1 MTHDTTVRRPVSSAR
16 NTRLWVA
23 LAAPLLLLVLCLVL
37 YLWRLG
43 ATPLR
48 DFDEAYY
55 AEGAR
60 EMLGRGDLLTP
71 YFNGQ
76 PFLLKPILIY
86 WIVAAAFRLLGL
98 TEFAARVPSAFLG
111 TLVVLLTYGF
121 AARTVSRRAGVFA
134 GLALSLCYLW
144 IEISRDASIDIPL
157 TAALTAALFGFFLA
171 TQAPDRRGHWVC
183 LGSYLLLGIALL
195 AKGPVPAGTVLVGL
209 LCYLLAA
216 RRLRQTL
223 RQAHVLPGLV
233 LLLAVAAPWYW
244 YEIRHQPTFF
254 STFFIGEHVG
264 HIGGELARRQPIWGN
279 VEYLLVFFYPW
290 VAFLPAGLVHAFR
303 QQDRGHVLRFAAWWT
318 IAVVLLFSIPRSKLA
333 HYLAPAFPPMAI
345 LVGGWLD
352 AWVAGRPVSRA
363 CSGAAF
369 ALLGAVGTLSAAVA
383 YLAIADP
390 VFVKDRLVRQFGD
403 WQPGPAPAVIAC
415 ALATGVFL
423 ALASARWRR
432 RALVPFL
439 AASMLVAGLTYIG
452 WFRVRIAA
460 IQAQPRK
467 ELAQLAAALL
477 PQGEPLGVYYA
488 KRNATIFYFRRPI
501 AVRFSAP
508 SGSGAERRV
517 VDLGE
522 REDDLPKVARFL
534 ASPRPAAVLTHR
546 QFVSRLQHNLGR
558 APGRVHVLA
567 RRGAFVLIA
576 NHELRNPRPRL
587 RPALTS
593 ATTSTS
599 KGSRS
604 RAGPYS
610 GTTG

>member
-1 MTHDTTVRRPVSSAR
+1 
-16 NTRLWVA
+16 
-23 LAAPLLLLVLCLVL
+23 LVLCLVL

-76 PFLLKPILIY
+76 PFLLKPVLIY

-98 TEFAARVPSAFLG
+98 TEFAARAPSAFLG
-111 TLVVLLTYGF
+111 AVVVLLTYGF
-121 AARTVSRRAGVFA
+121 TARTLSRRAGVFA

-157 TAALTAALFGFFLA
+157 TAALTPALFGFFLA
-171 TQAPDRRGHWVC
+171 PQARPPRRRW
-183 LGSYLLLGIALL
+183 LYLSSYPLLGIALL
-195 AKGPVPAGTVLVGL
+195 AKGPVPTGTVLVGL

-223 RQAHVLPGLV
+223 RQAQALPGLV

-244 YEIRHQPTFF
+244 YEIRHQPAFF

-264 HIGGELARRQPIWGN
+264 HIGGELARKEPIWGN
-279 VEYLLVFFYPW
+279 VKYLLIFFYPW
-290 VAFLPAGLVHAFR
+290 VAFLPAALVYAFR
-303 QQDRGHVLRFAAWWT
+303 QRDRGHVLRFAAWWT
-318 IAVVLLFSIPRSKLA
+318 VAVVLLFSIPRSKLA

-352 AWVAGRPVSRA
+352 AWLAGRAVARRCLCIPA
-363 CSGAAF
+363 
-369 ALLGAVGTLSAAVA
+369 ALLGLVGALSATVA
-383 YLAIADP
+383 CLAIVQPA
-390 VFVKDRLVRQFGD
+390 FVEERLARQFGD

-415 ALATGVFL
+415 ALAAGAFL
-423 ALASARWRR
+423 ALAAARWRR
-432 RALVPFL
+432 GALVPCL
-439 AASMLVAGLTYIG
+439 AASMLVAGLAHVG
-452 WFRVRIAA
+452 WFAMRIAA

-467 ELAQLAAALL
+467 ELAQLASELLL
-477 PQGEPLGVYYA
+477 PEEPLGVYYA
-488 KRNATIFYFRRPI
+488 KRNATVFYFRRPI

-534 ASPRPAAVLTHR
+534 ASPRPAAVLTHQ
-546 QFVSRLQHNLGR
+546 QFVSRLQHTLGR
-558 APGRVHVLA
+558 APGPASSRVHLLA
-567 RRGAFVLIA
+567 RRGAFLLLA
-576 NHELRNPRPRL
+576 NHESPGPRPGGKAS
-587 RPALTS
+587 PALQLTG
-593 ATTSTS
+593 ATTSKS

-604 RAGPYS
+604 PAGSSS